1 MASKAQ
7 TTISFQCRK
16 TRSQTKKKQIVLDEK
31 PSRTRRTRRG
41 GTGASLEK
49 PRADPL
55 PKPERPPLSPRKR
68 PSDNT
73 PRDDSPSIASKFC
86 PSPTKRKKENQ
97 PEHAVPSKTL
107 PSTPTKNLPRPNIPS
122 SPSPLKMTLLK
133 KESLCPI
140 SRSGAKKRLA
150 SPERRHQSPTSPW
163 RQSLRTPSP
172 RKQATSLRLQRQD
185 ATPYQSAK
193 KALHTAVPD
202 YLLCRE
208 KETKVITDFLEE
220 HAAKQQPGSLYISGA
235 PGTGKTACLTHIMRN
250 MKESLKST
258 KMIFVNCMAVK
269 NAQGIFSKVASELS
283 PASTT
288 PRTAKDAS
296 RLLEKQFKS
305 KGPMIILVL
314 DELDSLD
321 SKNQEVLYTMFE
333 WPTLPKSRLI
343 LIGIA
348 NALDLTD
355 RILPRLQSRPKCRPQ
370 LLNFEPYS
378 KDQLVTI
385 VQDRLHKAT
394 AEGAPVLEPMAVQF
408 CARKVSAVAGDV
420 RKALDI
426 CRRAVEMVESDVRSQ
441 AVFKPVSPAK
451 GSPAKSPRK
460 SPKTPV
466 PKKVGLSHIASVV
479 SEVYSSRMVAS
490 TTNQQQTF
498 PLQQK
503 LVVCTLLLMLK
514 SGKTKEITL
523 GKLHEVYS
531 RICKKRQVA
540 NVDQSEFLS
549 LCTLIETRG
558 ILTLKKAKEA
568 RMTKVSLRMEEAE
581 LEFALQDKVLMSSI
595 LKEGIPT

>member
-1 MASKAQ
+1 MATRGQ

-16 TRSQTKKKQIVLDEK
+16 TRSQTKKQIVVEEK
-31 PSRTRRTRRG
+31 PSRTSRRTRRG
-41 GTGASLEK
+41 GAPQEK
-49 PRADPL
+49 PREDPA

-68 PSDNT
+68 PSADNT
-73 PRDDSPSIASKFC
+73 PRDNSPVTASKFC

-97 PEHAVPSKTL
+97 PEQA
-107 PSTPTKNLPRPNIPS
+107 
-122 SPSPLKMTLLK
+122 MTLMK
-133 KESLCPI
+133 NETLCPI
-140 SRSGAKKRLA
+140 KTSGVKKRLA
-150 SPERRHQSPTSPW
+150 SPERCPTSPW

-172 RKQATSLRLQRQD
+172 RKQATPLRLQRQD

-220 HAAKQQPGSLYISGA
+220 HTTKQQPGSLYISGA

-250 MKESLKST
+250 MKGSLEST

-269 NAQGIFSKVASELS
+269 NAQGIFSKIASELS
-283 PASTT
+283 PTSTT

-385 VQDRLHKAT
+385 VQDRLHKASL
-394 AEGAPVLEPMAVQF
+394 EGVPVLEPMAVQF

-426 CRRAVEMVESDVRSQ
+426 CRRAVEMVETDVRSQ
-441 AVFKPVSPAK
+441 AVLKPLSPAK
-451 GSPAKSPRK
+451 GSPTKSPRK

-490 TTNQQQTF
+490 NTSQQQTF

-531 RICKKRQVA
+531 RVCKKRQVA

-558 ILTLKKAKEA
+558 ILSLKKAKEA
-568 RMTKVSLRMEEAE
+568 RMIKASLRMEESE

-595 LKEGIPT
+595 LKEGIPA

>member
-1 MASKAQ
+1 MASKGQ

-16 TRSQTKKKQIVLDEK
+16 TRSQTKKVVVEEK
-31 PSRTRRTRRG
+31 PSRTSRRTRRG
-41 GTGASLEK
+41 GTTQEK
-49 PRADPL
+49 PREDPA
-55 PKPERPPLSPRKR
+55 PKTARPPLSPRKR

-73 PRDDSPSIASKFC
+73 PRDNSPANASKCC

-97 PEHAVPSKTL
+97 PERAVSSKPL
-107 PSTPTKNLPRPNIPS
+107 PSTPTKTLPRPNLPP

-133 KESLCPI
+133 TESLCPI
-140 SRSGAKKRLA
+140 NRSGVKKRLA

-163 RQSLRTPSP
+163 RPSLRTPSP
-172 RKQATSLRLQRQD
+172 RKQATPLRLQRQD

-220 HAAKQQPGSLYISGA
+220 HATKQQPGSLYISGA

-250 MKESLKST
+250 MKESLQST

-283 PASTT
+283 PSSTT

-385 VQDRLHKAT
+385 VQDRLHKASS
-394 AEGAPVLEPMAVQF
+394 EGTPVLEPMAVQF

-441 AVFKPVSPAK
+441 AVFKPMSPMK

-490 TTNQQQTF
+490 NTNQQQTF

-531 RICKKRQVA
+531 RVCKKRQVA

-558 ILTLKKAKEA
+558 ILALKKSKEA
-568 RMTKVSLRMEEAE
+568 RMTKLSLRMEESE

-595 LKEGIPT
+595 LKEGIPA